1 MTRHL
6 CLHKNAGGDSCP
18 FLFFETFWR
27 FITIVKCKDSNQ
39 DVKERG
45 KERGNVTRQEF
56 DQFVSENGKD
66 ILRFCRMNAGG
77 AAEGDDL
84 YQDTMLT
91 LWEQVDKLNKQE
103 SLKSYALS
111 VSILIWKNK
120 KRKYAWRHRIA
131 AFESYEKH
139 VENGF
144 HMPEKSSEEPEQQI
158 LQKEVTEI
166 VQRQV
171 QALPQKYRTVVYLY
185 YSAGLKFKEIAECL
199 HIPESTVKSR
209 MRKAK
214 SILKKKLAVI
224 MPDVS

>member
-1 MTRHL
+1 M
-6 CLHKNAGGDSCP
+6 
-18 FLFFETFWR
+18 
-27 FITIVKCKDSNQ
+27 
-39 DVKERG
+39 
-45 KERGNVTRQEF
+45 TRQEF
-56 DQFVSENGKD
+56 ERFVSDNGKD

-77 AAEGDDL
+77 WEEGDDL

-91 LWEQVDKLNKQE
+91 LWKQAEKLNMEE

-120 KRKYAWRHRIA
+120 RRKFAWRHRIA

-139 VENGF
+139 LENGGIRI
-144 HMPEKSSEEPEQQI
+144 PDEESRGPEQKL
-158 LQKEVTEI
+158 LQKELTEI
-166 VQRQV
+166 VKKQV
-171 QALPQKYRTVVYLY
+171 QELSLKYRLVVYLY

-214 SILKKKLAVI
+214 SILKTKLAVFVTDD
-224 MPDVS
+224 PEDEGC

>member
-1 MTRHL
+1 M
-6 CLHKNAGGDSCP
+6 
-18 FLFFETFWR
+18 
-27 FITIVKCKDSNQ
+27 
-39 DVKERG
+39 
-45 KERGNVTRQEF
+45 TRQEF
-56 DQFVSENGKD
+56 DRFVSENGKD

-77 AAEGDDL
+77 CAEGDDL

-91 LWEQVDKLNKQE
+91 LWEQVDKLNKRD

-111 VSILIWKNK
+111 VSILIWRNK
-120 KRKYAWRHRIA
+120 KRKFAWRHRIA

-139 VENGF
+139 LESGGF
-144 HMPEKSSEEPEQQI
+144 RMPGKKSEEPEQRL
-158 LQKEVTEI
+158 LQKEMTEI

-185 YSAGLKFKEIAECL
+185 YSAGLKYKEIAECL

-224 MPDVS
+224 MPDGPEDEGCRQMEDS

>member
-1 MTRHL
+1 MT
-6 CLHKNAGGDSCP
+6 K
-18 FLFFETFWR
+18 
-27 FITIVKCKDSNQ
+27 
-39 DVKERG
+39 
-45 KERGNVTRQEF
+45 QEF
-56 DQFVSENGKD
+56 DRFVSENGKE

-77 AAEGDDL
+77 CAEGDDL

-91 LWEQVDKLNKQE
+91 LWEQVDKLNKRD

-111 VSILIWKNK
+111 VSILIWRNK
-120 KRKYAWRHRIA
+120 RRKFAWRHRIA

-139 VENGF
+139 LESGGF
-144 HMPEKSSEEPEQQI
+144 RMLGKKSEEPEQQL
-158 LQKEVTEI
+158 LQKEMTEM

-185 YSAGLKFKEIAECL
+185 YSAGLKYKEIAECL

-224 MPDVS
+224 MPDGPEDEGCRQMEDS

>member
-1 MTRHL
+1 M
-6 CLHKNAGGDSCP
+6 
-18 FLFFETFWR
+18 
-27 FITIVKCKDSNQ
+27 
-39 DVKERG
+39 
-45 KERGNVTRQEF
+45 TRQEF
-56 DQFVSENGKD
+56 DRFVSENGKE

-77 AAEGDDL
+77 CAEGDDL

-91 LWEQVDKLNKQE
+91 LWEQVDKLNKRD

-111 VSILIWKNK
+111 VSILIWRNK
-120 KRKYAWRHRIA
+120 RRKFAWRHRIA

-139 VENGF
+139 LESGGF
-144 HMPEKSSEEPEQQI
+144 RMPGKKSEEPEQRL
-158 LQKEVTEI
+158 LQKEMTEI

-185 YSAGLKFKEIAECL
+185 YSAGLKYKEIAECL

-224 MPDVS
+224 MPDGPEDEGCRQMEDS